1 MVKDNIR
8 KIMYVYLYTYTYM
21 YVCMYVWLGHF
32 AE

>member
-1 MVKDNIR
+1 MIKDNIR